1 MKINNFKLKK
11 RHRKLVIPILLSTL
25 FITSCNYGML
35 ETVPFS
41 LGDITSEDYYP
52 PNITFIN
59 SLDSFNEY
67 LSDTT
72 IFRSELSD
80 KFKEINSK
88 YDTSYFEKKDLLSI
102 IELATSGMVIG
113 YKLESIEIIDNYW
126 VVEINSIVKG
136 GGKYVTCDEGGYFCY
151 YISVTKDEN
160 IIGAKLTY
168 YTKY

>member
-11 RHRKLVIPILLSTL
+11 RHRKLVIPILLFTL

-59 SLDSFNEY
+59 SVDSFNEY

-72 IFRSELSD
+72 IFKSELSD

-88 YDTSYFEKKDLLSI
+88 YDTKYFEKKDLISI
-102 IELATSGMVIG
+102 IEQATSGMIIG
-113 YKLESIEIIDNYW
+113 YKLKSIENIDNYW
-126 VVEINSIVKG
+126 VVEIDSVVKG
-136 GGKYVTCDEGGYFCY
+136 GKKNVTCDMGGYFCY
-151 YISVTKDEN
+151 YLSVNKNKD